1 MSYYFPTPDECSHH
15 SIFGKVET
23 RTLAGDHLQFSLA
36 EIPAGETIP
45 SHTHPNE
52 QLGIILSGMLKFTIA
67 EETKML
73 RPGDVFRIP
82 GGVPHSVVA
91 QEELVRVLD
100 VFYPIR
106 DDYR

>member
-15 SIFGKVET
+15 WIFGKVTT
-23 RTLAGDHLQFSLA
+23 RTIAGDHLQFSLA

-52 QLGIILSGMLKFTIA
+52 QLGIILSGLLQFTIA
-67 EETKML
+67 DETKML

-82 GGVPHSVVA
+82 GGVSHSVVA
-91 QEELVRVLD
+91 QDELVRVLD